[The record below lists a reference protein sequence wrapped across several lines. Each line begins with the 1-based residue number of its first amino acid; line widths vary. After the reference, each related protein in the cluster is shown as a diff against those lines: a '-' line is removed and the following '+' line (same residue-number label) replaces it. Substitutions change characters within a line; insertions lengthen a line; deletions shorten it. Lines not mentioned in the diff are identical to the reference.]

1 MRKMPSLRSMH
12 YFEAV
17 ARHASFTEASKELCV
32 SQAAVSHQIKLL
44 EQQLGTS
51 MISRTTRQFA
61 LTKRG
66 EALFVAVTEALNILS
81 DATTRIRSS
90 LEAESG
96 HLKLSVTPFFSAH
109 WLLPRLPQFSNSN
122 ARAQV
127 NLHHSQQQPLRQTL
141 GESDASQAFIMYGDG
156 NWEGFQADYLFS
168 ADLVPM
174 CSPTLLG
181 GAHTLKNAEEI
192 LNYPLVHEFSY
203 EWWGRWFELSGV
215 RRPAVNFGPII
226 DDPNVLIG
234 AALGL
239 QGMVLGPPLFY
250 KDHIKAGLL
259 VTPVG
264 SDIRIPIDYYLIIP
278 TETLISKNIRQFRN
292 WLLRQ
297 SETYH
302 MSEPDSLP
310 RRRQEKLSKT

>member
-44 EQQLGTS
+44 EQQLGAP
-51 MISRTTRQFA
+51 MISRTTRQFV

-66 EALFVAVTEALNILS
+66 ETLFAAVTDALNILA

-90 LEAESG
+90 LEAEAG

-109 WLLPRLPQFSNSN
+109 WLLPRLPQFSHSN

-127 NLHHSQQQPLRQTL
+127 SLHHSQQPPLRQAL
-141 GESDASQAFIMYGDG
+141 GESDSSQAFIMYGDG

-226 DDPNVLIG
+226 DDPNVLIS

-264 SDIRIPIDYYLIIP
+264 NDIRIPIDYYLIIP
-278 TETLISKNIRQFRN
+278 SETLISKNIRQFRS

-297 SETYH
+297 SKAYH
-302 MSEPDSLP
+302 VSEPESLP
-310 RRRQEKLSKT
+310 PRRQERSSPT

>member
-44 EQQLGTS
+44 EQQLGAP
-51 MISRTTRQFA
+51 MISRTTRHFE

-66 EALFVAVTEALNILS
+66 EALFAAVSQALNILT

-90 LEAESG
+90 VEAESG

-109 WLLPRLPQFSNSN
+109 WLLPRLPQFSHSN
-122 ARAQV
+122 TKAQI
-127 NLHHSQQQPLRQTL
+127 NLHHSQQPPLRQTL

-181 GAHTLKNAEEI
+181 GAHTLKSAEDI
-192 LNYPLVHEFSY
+192 LNYPLVHEFSF

-226 DDPNVLIG
+226 DDPNVLIS

-239 QGMVLGPPLFY
+239 QGIVLGPPLFY
-250 KDHIKAGLL
+250 KNHIKAGLL

-264 SDIRIPIDYYLIIP
+264 CDIRIPIDYYLIIP
-278 TETLISKNIRQFRN
+278 SEALISKNIRQFRS
-292 WLLRQ
+292 WLLKESQ
-297 SETYH
+297 AYH
-302 MSEPDSLP
+302 INEPDSLP
-310 RRRQEKLSKT
+310 PRRRTSEVQA

>member
-1 MRKMPSLRSMH
+1 MRKIPSLRSMH

-17 ARHASFTEASKELCV
+17 ARHASFTEASRELGV

-44 EQQLGTS
+44 EQQLGTPII
-51 MISRTTRQFA
+51 MRTTRHFE

-66 EALFVAVTEALNILS
+66 EALFEAVTEALNILT

-96 HLKLSVTPFFSAH
+96 HLRLSVTPFFSAH
-109 WLLPRLPQFSNSN
+109 WLLPRLPQFCSSN
-122 ARAQV
+122 AKAQV
-127 NLHHSQQQPLRQTL
+127 NLHHSQHPPARRSLS
-141 GESDASQAFIMYGDG
+141 ESDACQAFIMYGDG
-156 NWEGFQADYLFS
+156 HWDGFQADYLFS

-181 GAHTLKNAEEI
+181 GTRTLKDAEHI

-203 EWWGRWFELSGV
+203 EWWKRWFELSGV
-215 RRPAVNFGPII
+215 RRPAVNFGSIT
-226 DDPNVLIG
+226 DDPNVLIT

-239 QGMVLGPPLFY
+239 QGIVLGPPLFY
-250 KDHIKAGLL
+250 KDHVKSGLL

-264 SDIRIPIDYYLIIP
+264 SEVSIPIDYYIIVQS
-278 TETLISKNIRQFRN
+278 EALISKNIRQFRN
-292 WLLRQ
+292 WILKESQ
-297 SETYH
+297 AYH
-302 MSEPDSLP
+302 AMEPDSLP
-310 RRRQEKLSKT
+310 PRIRKTRAQA